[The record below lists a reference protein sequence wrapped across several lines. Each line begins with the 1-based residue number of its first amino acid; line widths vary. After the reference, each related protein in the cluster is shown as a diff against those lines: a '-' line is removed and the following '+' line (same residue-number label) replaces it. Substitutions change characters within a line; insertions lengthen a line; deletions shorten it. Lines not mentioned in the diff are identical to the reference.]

1 MGFFSGSLI
10 LTGILW
16 FAVGWAMGFAPD
28 LDPGHYF
35 FCMPGGLSEWFGGS
49 YSLWLCQNLFLYNT
63 IPALFLI
70 IGVILLFVG
79 L

>member
-1 MGFFSGSLI
+1 MGFLSGSLI
-10 LTGILW
+10 LTGIIWL
-16 FAVGWAMGFAPD
+16 AVGFFMGFAPD
-28 LDPGHYF
+28 LDPSHYF
-35 FCMPGGLSEWFGGS
+35 FCMPGGLSEWGGGFVA
-49 YSLWLCQNLFLYNT
+49 YACQNLFLYNT

>member
-16 FAVGWAMGFAPD
+16 FAVGWAMGLAPD

-35 FCMPGGLSEWFGGS
+35 FCMPGGLGEWGGS
-49 YSLWLCQNLFLYNT
+49 YVQALCGNLFIYNT